1 MARTQNIKKTIR
13 TVYID
18 CHDGGDAA
26 AGAGVPVFAAEL
38 FVALASLVALIVVVT
53 CRR

>member
-26 AGAGVPVFAAEL
+26 AGAGVLVFAAEL
-38 FVALASLVALIVVVT
+38 FVALASVVALIVVVT